1 MFNNKDLG
9 QYIKTTLAQEL
20 QKSQIGN
27 FVKQKGAPKLIA
39 EVNKSKIGE
48 KPKTADGID
57 MGLQVEP
64 GVIPIVYGHVGMSNT
79 QFDLGQKPSDVDAK
93 FTTQTIKMAIS
104 EGPIR
109 GVATRLDD
117 NSISFYP
124 PSDNKN
130 NFKAV
135 LLNDSFVM
143 ETNGAINYK
152 DVKLEVTLGD
162 GTTNKQ
168 TATIQSTNPVTDQ
181 EIEAVNDTTND
192 KLLNDLGDVQAGK
205 GENHVLYWNGIA
217 ERWEA
222 KSFND
227 LLGEAGA
234 TYDGGA
240 GGVGGDG
247 GAGGSGGLGGTGGV
261 GPSDGTGVWY
271 TQWNPPPVHAELENV
286 VSKSETTYVTP
297 PTVIDEITS
306 AGAPLFNK
314 DAVDPYFT
322 TTFTG
327 LSENSTS
334 VDLSINFPQGI
345 YQEFTTVV
353 TTVNGV
359 ITLCG
364 TERPLDNSGNLNC
377 LPEPSV
383 TLSADG
389 QTLTEK
395 FVESGT
401 VTVNYVL
408 TKELC
413 GRKFILHQGSEA
425 ISGEFR
431 GSYSAPITIP
441 VSGMNGGATALEG
454 GDGLFGAIDGV
465 GDCNATEVE
474 KFKFGNPRE
483 GSNGVWELQDYT
495 NAYPKQIINASDPIT
510 AYVWITNKTADDAYT
525 ISTNAYLKAITVCDP
540 TNIFESDVTT
550 ATPSASPF
558 GALAPDHAHAWD
570 SAYVANTDAVAFAMS
585 NARCNI
591 TTITSGDWN
600 NDDDRYPDPLQVWD
614 YAAQETPGGSGNGG
628 AAGAIGSGGTAG
640 TSGSVTV
647 PQLTPIPTVEM
658 KSDSSYSG
666 DGVADTVTLPQV
678 TVTNSDT
685 AAGNTLVIS
694 VDSGTVD
701 INAIS
706 GSTVATNRN
715 TASMTLS
722 GVIADLEATLS
733 NGLKYYSTTAT
744 TGDVTISFEITAN
757 GQTSTHSRKIRSEAV
772 TEYVAPTFEITV
784 TGTSGYFRCET
795 LTNKFIMNM
804 INGSGTTDEIAEQI
818 KVAINDKT
826 DGSPNWTATRST
838 NVVTVT
844 GPDILGASYNG
855 VTPSNGATSTPLL
868 ATNITTITDG
878 VSPSRTTQPK
888 QNTKNLKS
896 KLLPPLSF
904 TNPLTAGDVSFAQ
917 LAYRPDQEDGNT
929 DIAEVGFYIAGRVIQ
944 EPTEVFS
951 SFTQWKNAGYTSTPS
966 IAQLTAWIFFDYL
979 TNTTY
984 GLGNDLKLSDDQ
996 KEILY
1001 KDIWDAA
1008 GWCAIQPIASNT
1020 DTFASTLNGIIYGAE
1035 SKFEALQK
1043 IANRMYAKFVYLNGN
1058 PRLIYE
1064 GSAYEWGNYTP
1075 TIKKL
1080 VNQSNTANIIYQ
1092 GGSIDNIFNVINVKY
1107 NEPAINF
1114 RLTEVQY
1121 RNSASIAKYGERET
1135 TIELW
1140 GCTDKQE
1147 ALWHGA
1153 WAYETEATNAEIV
1166 TYIAGWDHF
1175 DVLPGDLIY
1184 LNDTLR
1190 VSTSP
1195 SGGRVT
1201 AVNGTTLTLD
1211 RTSSGTI
1218 AVMGDDGVIYSGS
1231 ASGTTAVMSGGSFV
1245 KHAVWNE
1252 YTTELVANYR
1262 VVAVEE
1268 SEDGIYAVTAHKH
1281 DPAKYSRIW
1290 ANTV

>member
-39 EVNKSKIGE
+39 EVNKTKIGE

-124 PSDNKN
+124 PGNATE

-143 ETNGAINYK
+143 ETNGAVNYK

-192 KLLNDLGDVQAGK
+192 KLLNDLGDVTAAK
-205 GENHVLYWNGIA
+205 GVNNVLYWNTSTN
-217 ERWEA
+217 RWEA

-227 LLGEAGA
+227 LLNEAGA

-240 GGVGGDG
+240 GGTGGVGGD
-247 GAGGSGGLGGTGGV
+247 GGSGGLGGTGGV
-261 GPSDGTGVWY
+261 GAGDGQGLRY
-271 TQWNPPPVHAELENV
+271 TQYNPPPTHVETPDTSKVETVVTAPADPGTTVGSNGAPLRNIGLATPYFETSITNVDEN
-286 VSKSETTYVTP
+286 
-297 PTVIDEITS
+297 IDEITVNTVFPD
-306 AGAPLFNK
+306 GIYK
-314 DAVDPYFT
+314 EIIT
-322 TTFTG
+322 TTTALDG
-327 LSENSTS
+327 DT
-334 VDLSINFPQGI
+334 
-345 YQEFTTVV
+345 
-353 TTVNGV
+353 

-364 TERPLDNSGNLNC
+364 TERPIANSGNLNC
-377 LPEPSV
+377 LTPNVEV
-383 TLSADG
+383 SADG
-389 QTLTEK
+389 QTATTK
-395 FVESGT
+395 TRVNGS
-401 VTVNYVL
+401 VTVYVVFTTIL
-408 TKELC
+408 EDC
-413 GRKFILHQGSEA
+413 DNREFILHEGSYPISALKNGRYTDSQSFSLNAMNAGSDAIVTGENAGKPQSGA
-425 ISGEFR
+425 ISG
-431 GSYSAPITIP
+431 IP
-441 VSGMNGGATALEG
+441 
-454 GDGLFGAIDGV
+454 
-465 GDCNATEVE
+465 DCNATDVE
-474 KFKFGNPRE
+474 NFNFKNFDLEQYLN
-483 GSNGVWELQDYT
+483 T
-495 NAYPKQIINASDPIT
+495 YPNQIVQAASTIKVY
-510 AYVWITNKTADDAYT
+510 AWIENRDTDDEYN
-525 ISTNAYLKAITVCDP
+525 ISTNAYLKSIEVCD
-540 TNIFESDVTT
+540 TMDTFNNGYNVGTT
-550 ATPSASPF
+550 LTAPY
-558 GALAPDHAHAWD
+558 GLLAPDHEYQREAFGAD
-570 SAYVANTDAVAFAMS
+570 METEAYSLN
-585 NARCNI
+585 NARCES
-591 TTITSGDWN
+591 TVVSGSY
-600 NDDDRYPDPLQVWD
+600 DDTKNPDPLLVWD
-614 YAAQETPGGSGNGG
+614 YTTQGQPGGSGNGG
-628 AAGAIGSGGTAG
+628 AAGAIGSGGAAG
-640 TSGSVTV
+640 TSGSVSV
-647 PQLTPIPTVEM
+647 PTLPDIPTAEM
-658 KSDSSYSG
+658 SADSSYSG
-666 DGVADTVTLPQV
+666 DGVADTVTLPSV
-678 TVTNSDT
+678 AVTNANTS
-685 AAGNTLVIS
+685 AVNTLVIS
-694 VDSGTVD
+694 VDSGTVECD
-701 INAIS
+701 GQNSSSI
-706 GSTVATNRN
+706 
-715 TASMTLS
+715 TLT
-722 GVIADLEATLS
+722 GVIANLQTTLNS
-733 NGLKYYSTTAT
+733 GVTYQSTTAT
-744 TGDVTISFEITAN
+744 TGDVTITFNISSSEGN
-757 GQTSTHSRKIRSEAV
+757 SQTTRQIRSEAV

-844 GPDILGASYNG
+844 GPDALGASYNG
-855 VTPSNGATSTPLL
+855 VEPSNGATSTPLL

-878 VSPSRTTQPK
+878 VSPNRTTQPK

-896 KLLPPLSF
+896 KLLPPLAF

-929 DIAEVGFYIAGRVIQ
+929 DIAEVGFYIAGRIVQ
-944 EPTEVFS
+944 APTEVLS
-951 SFTQWKNAGYTSTPS
+951 SFTDWKNAGYTSTPS
-966 IAQLTAWIFFDYL
+966 IDQNTAWIFFDYL

-996 KEILY
+996 KDVLY
-1001 KDIWDAA
+1001 RDIWDASL
-1008 GWCAIQPIASNT
+1008 WCSLSPDQSNP
-1020 DTFASTLNGIIYGAE
+1020 DTFSSTLNGIIYGAE
-1035 SKFEALQK
+1035 SKFEALHK

-1064 GSAYEWGNYTP
+1064 GSAYEWGSYTP

-1114 RLTEVQY
+1114 RLTEVKY
-1121 RNSASIAKYGERET
+1121 RNTASIAKYGERET

-1211 RTSSGTI
+1211 RTASGTI
-1218 AVMGDDGVIYSGS
+1218 AVMGDDGVIYYGQATGTS
-1231 ASGTTAVMSGGSFV
+1231 ASMSGGSFV

-1252 YTTELVANYR
+1252 FTPNNNNDLVANYR

-1268 SEDGIYAVTAHKH
+1268 SEDGIYAITAHKH
-1281 DPAKYSRIW
+1281 DPDKYTRIW
-1290 ANTV
+1290 ENTV